1 MSPKIIDKEAK
12 KAEILQAAMQV
23 FSRKGVAK
31 TRMADIAVAAGIG
44 KGTIYEYF
52 RSKEEIFAAAFQQVN
67 QRAAN
72 LIGQSLQ
79 TTDDPVEQLRLLIDV
94 SRQTFIEESAD
105 FAGIMMDFWAEGIR
119 NKDEKI
125 LGTINLEQIY
135 TEYRSL
141 ISGILN
147 DGIQKGV
154 FRPVDTASLAAI
166 IIAALDG
173 VMLQWIMTPEL
184 IDMKK
189 ITDVLIDGLMNGIK
203 RSD

>member
-1 MSPKIIDKEAK
+1 M
-12 KAEILQAAMQV
+12 
-23 FSRKGVAK
+23 
-31 TRMADIAVAAGIG
+31 
-44 KGTIYEYF
+44 
-52 RSKEEIFAAAFQQVN
+52 
-67 QRAAN
+67 
-72 LIGQSLQ
+72 
-79 TTDDPVEQLRLLIDV
+79 EQLRLLIDV

-189 ITDVLIDGLMNGIK
+189 ITDVLIDGLMNGIRK
-203 RSD
+203 W

>member
-1 MSPKIIDKEAK
+1 MSPKIVDKEAK

-23 FSRKGVAK
+23 FSQRGVAK
-31 TRMADIAVAAGIG
+31 TKMADIAVAAGIG

-67 QRAAN
+67 QRSGE
-72 LIGQSLQ
+72 LIQQALAS
-79 TTDDPVEQLRLLIDV
+79 TDDPVEQLRLLIDV

-125 LGTINLEQIY
+125 LAIINLEQIY
-135 TEYRSL
+135 DEYRSL
-141 ISGILN
+141 ISGILET
-147 DGIQKGV
+147 GIQKGV

-166 IIAALDG
+166 LIAALDG

-184 IDMKK
+184 IDMKR
-189 ITDVLIDGLMNGIK
+189 ITDVLIDSLMNGIK
-203 RSD
+203 M

>member
-189 ITDVLIDGLMNGIK
+189 ITDVLIDGLMNGIRK
-203 RSD
+203 

>member
-1 MSPKIIDKEAK
+1 MSPKIVDKEAK

-23 FSRKGVAK
+23 FSQRGVAK
-31 TRMADIAVAAGIG
+31 TKMADIAVAAGIG

-67 QRAAN
+67 QRSGE
-72 LIGQSLQ
+72 LIQQALAS
-79 TTDDPVEQLRLLIDV
+79 TDDPVEQLRLLIDV

-125 LGTINLEQIY
+125 LAIINLEQIY
-135 TEYRSL
+135 DEYRSL
-141 ISGILN
+141 ISGILET
-147 DGIQKGV
+147 GIQKGV

-166 IIAALDG
+166 LIAVLDG

-184 IDMKK
+184 IDMKR
-189 ITDVLIDGLMNGIK
+189 ITDVLIDSLMNGIK
-203 RSD
+203 M